1 MFAIHILDNQI
12 AAHAFFSKTT
22 HELTDSTNNSP
33 IAEEMTQ
40 MRTTKLVIALI
51 GALAIL
57 GGGVA
62 SADSTADQNNVAA
75 LDTEYQLAVKN
86 NDADTMGR
94 ILADDFVVAW
104 GDGESH
110 SKADLLN
117 DARTKRVQYEHNE
130 DTDKTVQVWGDTA
143 VITSKLWVKGVDKG
157 KPFEW
162 HVWFSDTYVRTP
174 SGWRYVHGM
183 ASLPLEFLPSRPTAQ

>member
-1 MFAIHILDNQI
+1 M
-12 AAHAFFSKTT
+12 KTT
-22 HELTDSTNNSP
+22 KHS
-33 IAEEMTQ
+33 
-40 MRTTKLVIALI
+40 IALL
-51 GALAIL
+51 GMLAALAS
-57 GGGVA
+57 VAA
-62 SADSTADQNNVAA
+62 SADSTTDQNTVAA
-75 LDTEYQLAVKN
+75 LDTEYQLAVKS

-94 ILADDFVVAW
+94 ILADDFVVVW

-110 SKADLLN
+110 SKADLLS

-130 DTDKTVQVWGDTA
+130 DIDKTVQVWGDTA

-174 SGWRYVHGM
+174 SGWRYMHGM
-183 ASLPLEFLPSRPTAQ
+183 ASLPLEFLPSRPIAQ

>member
-1 MFAIHILDNQI
+1 M
-12 AAHAFFSKTT
+12 K
-22 HELTDSTNNSP
+22 
-33 IAEEMTQ
+33 
-40 MRTTKLVIALI
+40 TTKLISIVLS
-51 GALAIL
+51 GAVAMLA
-57 GGGVA
+57 GVAA
-62 SADSTADQNNVAA
+62 SADSTTDQSTVAA

-162 HVWFSDTYVRTP
+162 HVWFSDTYVRTQ

>member
-1 MFAIHILDNQI
+1 M
-12 AAHAFFSKTT
+12 K
-22 HELTDSTNNSP
+22 
-33 IAEEMTQ
+33 
-40 MRTTKLVIALI
+40 TTKLISIVLS
-51 GALAIL
+51 GALAML
-57 GGGVA
+57 AGVAA
-62 SADSTADQNNVAA
+62 SADSTTDQSTVAA

-94 ILADDFVVAW
+94 ILADDFVVVW
-104 GDGESH
+104 GTGETH
-110 SKADLLN
+110 NKADLLN

-143 VITSKLWVKGVDKG
+143 VITSKLWLKGVDKG

-183 ASLPLEFLPSRPTAQ
+183 ASLPLELLPSGSTAAR